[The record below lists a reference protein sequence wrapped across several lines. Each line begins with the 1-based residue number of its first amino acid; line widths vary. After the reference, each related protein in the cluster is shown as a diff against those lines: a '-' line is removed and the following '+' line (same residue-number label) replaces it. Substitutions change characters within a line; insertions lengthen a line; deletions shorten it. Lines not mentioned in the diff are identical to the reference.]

1 MSTHPNFDKICVAVL
16 IVSLLITVLFM
27 NASALG
33 VENAERVMGYED
45 TLFDTSKVHTIN
57 IVIDDWDEFLETA
70 TSEEY
75 TVCSVIIDNEAVRNV
90 AIRGKGNTS
99 LSSVATMGSSRYSF
113 KIEFDQYDGGKS
125 YHGLDKLC
133 LNNLIQDNTYMK
145 DYLTYRMMDE
155 FGADA
160 PLCSYAW
167 VTVNGEDWGLY
178 LAVEAVEDSFMQ
190 RVYGGS
196 GDLYKP
202 DSMSFG
208 GGGPGNG
215 KNFNMDDFMEEFGED
230 MGMPWKRRSDTE
242 NTQETAEPQKADEQT
257 ETLTPPSADEMGT
270 GFQMPSADEMSN
282 GFQKPSADEMS
293 NGFQMPPDMG
303 GGMPFGE
310 MGSAFQAPPEMGE
323 GMSFPNPG
331 EGMSFPESG
340 EGLSSSRPKMP
351 GGMGMGS
358 SDVKLKYTDDDPDSY
373 SNIFNNAKTG
383 VTYADKIRLIRSLKQ
398 LSEGTGLEDVLD
410 MDEVLR
416 YFVVHN
422 FTVNS
427 DSYTGSMIHNYYL
440 HEADGRLT
448 MIPWDYNLAFGSFQ
462 GSADATDAVNDPID
476 DPLSATADDRPMWG
490 WIVNSE
496 EYLEQYHEL
505 FAEFLDSVDII
516 GMIDE
521 TREMI
526 APYVEKDPTAFCTY
540 EEFEQ
545 GVDTLRSFCS
555 LRIDS
560 IRGQLDGAI
569 PSTDDGQ
576 SADSS
581 ALIAASNLNLSDLG
595 SMNNGGGFGG
605 GPGGDRPGRSGSEG
619 QNGFPGGGSGFP
631 SPGGGG
637 SFSSPDNSNFSPP
650 DDSSFSPSEN
660 SSFSSPE
667 SGSSFSPPGNGGFP
681 GMSGGNSS
689 VSRDAWLLLG
699 ASVLTLMV
707 GLVIVWRFRRYA

>member
-270 GFQMPSADEMSN
+270 GFQMP
-282 GFQKPSADEMS
+282 P
-293 NGFQMPPDMG
+293 
-303 GGMPFGE
+303 
-310 MGSAFQAPPEMGE
+310 
-323 GMSFPNPG
+323 
-331 EGMSFPESG
+331 
-340 EGLSSSRPKMP
+340 SSSRPKMP

-440 HEADGRLT
+440 HEADGRLA